1 MASDLVEWYA
11 GDIRIPV
18 SDTSGVRSN
27 SPTKQ
32 VKKRGLVNLLIRV
45 GDLAVKITPSP
56 ADNAVWSKIRSY
68 IKKQEK

>member
-1 MASDLVEWYA
+1 MSMLSVYVK
-11 GDIRIPV
+11 R
-18 SDTSGVRSN
+18 
-27 SPTKQ
+27 Q